1 MMEVFILIV
10 VKPGNEEKVFNK
22 LKDNPRVRE
31 IYRLYGEYDIVV
43 RIEVEN
49 IRELDEFHDSVLRKI
64 KEIEMT
70 ETLIASSYGS

>member
-1 MMEVFILIV
+1 MMEVFVLIV

-22 LKDNPRVRE
+22 LKNVSKVKE
-31 IYRLYGEYDIVV
+31 IYRLYGEYDIVA

-49 IRELDEFHDSVLRKI
+49 IKELDEFHDKILRKI

>member
-1 MMEVFILIV
+1 MIEVFILIV

-22 LKDNPRVRE
+22 LKDIPKVRE

-49 IRELDEFHDSVLRKI
+49 IKELDEFHDKILRKI

-70 ETLIASSYGS
+70 ETLIASPYRR